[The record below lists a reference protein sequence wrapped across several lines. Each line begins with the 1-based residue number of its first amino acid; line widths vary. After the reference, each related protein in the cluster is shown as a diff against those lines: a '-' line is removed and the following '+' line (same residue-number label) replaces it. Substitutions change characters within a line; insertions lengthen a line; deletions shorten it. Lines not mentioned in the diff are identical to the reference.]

1 MSIAQGINKV
11 VSLRKQTGL
20 GVVGSATPQKMRR
33 ETASFNLQKATFEN
47 KEIASHQQ
55 SSGITHGLRS
65 TTGNLSGVLS
75 PGTYNDLMASLLRKA
90 FTATT
95 PQVGKSITIGAASG
109 EGIHTITVTSGTLL
123 TGGFKIGDV
132 VRFSAGA
139 LNAANINTN
148 VLITAIASD
157 TSMSVY
163 PVNGTALVPE
173 GPIAGCT
180 ITVQGKKSIAADS
193 SQTVEYWQAEE
204 WFNDISVSDLYNDL
218 MVSSVDIGLP
228 SDGNVTMSF
237 AFAGLDKVTSGS
249 QVHTGAT
256 AETTSN
262 ILTAVNGVLMMNGKV
277 VGNVTGA
284 SIKIDCGAANMGAV
298 VGSNV
303 SPDIQRGRIQ
313 VSGQV
318 TAFFQ
323 NSDFSTLYDAATQF
337 GIVIVCAASDTA
349 TAHFMSF
356 NMQGCKFSGDTKDD
370 GEKGI
375 VQTIPFTAQIYA
387 SGSATTARD
396 HTIISIQDS
405 LA

>member
-1 MSIAQGINKV
+1 MAIAQGINKV

-75 PGTYNDLMASLLRKA
+75 PGTYNDLMASLLRKP
-90 FTATT
+90 FTATAAQT
-95 PQVGKSITIGAASG
+95 GKSITIGAASG
-109 EGIHTITVTSGTLL
+109 LGVHTITVTSGTLL

-173 GPIAGCT
+173 GPISGCT

-193 SQTVEYWQAEE
+193 
-204 WFNDISVSDLYNDL
+204 
-218 MVSSVDIGLP
+218 
-228 SDGNVTMSF
+228 
-237 AFAGLDKVTSGS
+237 
-249 QVHTGAT
+249 
-256 AETTSN
+256 
-262 ILTAVNGVLMMNGKV
+262 
-277 VGNVTGA
+277 
-284 SIKIDCGAANMGAV
+284 
-298 VGSNV
+298 
-303 SPDIQRGRIQ
+303 
-313 VSGQV
+313 
-318 TAFFQ
+318 
-323 NSDFSTLYDAATQF
+323 
-337 GIVIVCAASDTA
+337 
-349 TAHFMSF
+349 
-356 NMQGCKFSGDTKDD
+356 
-370 GEKGI
+370 
-375 VQTIPFTAQIYA
+375 
-387 SGSATTARD
+387 
-396 HTIISIQDS
+396 
-405 LA
+405 